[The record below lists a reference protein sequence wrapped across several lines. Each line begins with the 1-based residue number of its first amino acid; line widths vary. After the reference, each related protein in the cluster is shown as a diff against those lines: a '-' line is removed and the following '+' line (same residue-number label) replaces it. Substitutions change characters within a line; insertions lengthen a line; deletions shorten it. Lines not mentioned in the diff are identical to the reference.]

1 MVHPR
6 RAISTFALHL
16 RPARLTGLRARR
28 APSRLFTNCGRRHG
42 PDFGRA
48 DDLGADLGAGHS
60 RLMSPKE
67 QAPASLDCSFV
78 VTTIVSGSDARV
90 LLRGL
95 SAHAAAVR

>member
-6 RAISTFALHL
+6 RAISTSALHL
-16 RPARLTGLRARR
+16 RPAVHASLACAQR
-28 APSRLFTNCGRRHG
+28 APSRLLTNCGRRHG

-67 QAPASLDCSFV
+67 Q
-78 VTTIVSGSDARV
+78 TDA
-90 LLRGL
+90 
-95 SAHAAAVR
+95 